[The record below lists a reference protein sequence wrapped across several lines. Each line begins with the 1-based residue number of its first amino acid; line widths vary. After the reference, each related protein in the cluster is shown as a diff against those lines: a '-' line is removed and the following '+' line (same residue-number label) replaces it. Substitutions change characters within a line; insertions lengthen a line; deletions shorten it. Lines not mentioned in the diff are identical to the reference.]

1 MYSTKCFTDE
11 IYESRLK
18 ISYDADK
25 KEFEQNTITAR
36 FLLSAFPDMD
46 ILIREH
52 ILEYGKKNPEYLING
67 EIADRKGIES
77 EKGLLQVLKLG

>member
-11 IYESRLK
+11 IYGSRLK

-67 EIADRKGIES
+67 KIADRKGIES
-77 EKGLLQVLKLG
+77 EKGLLQVLTLG